1 MTIEKTRT
9 TQPTNR
15 QQTATIKARRAALAG
30 GVGTLIEYY
39 DFSLYGYMAVII
51 APLFFPSD
59 RPVTSLLSA
68 LAVFGT
74 AYLIRPLGGLVFGY
88 IGDRYGR
95 KKALMATLISMGAGS
110 TMMGLLPTPA
120 HIGVW
125 AAVLLV
131 ARCVSYRGSPQ
142 VVKSADPRPSLPN
155 LRRPIARPRT
165 ALSPRWVRRGVS
177 HWRQRWPESSLP

>member
-59 RPVTSLLSA
+59 RPLPRCFPHLQYSAPPTSSDR
-68 LAVFGT
+68 LAASCSGT
-74 AYLIRPLGGLVFGY
+74 
-88 IGDRYGR
+88 
-95 KKALMATLISMGAGS
+95 
-110 TMMGLLPTPA
+110 
-120 HIGVW
+120 
-125 AAVLLV
+125 
-131 ARCVSYRGSPQ
+131 
-142 VVKSADPRPSLPN
+142 
-155 LRRPIARPRT
+155 
-165 ALSPRWVRRGVS
+165 
-177 HWRQRWPESSLP
+177 

>member
-110 TMMGLLPTPA
+110 TMMGLLPHP
-120 HIGVW
+120 
-125 AAVLLV
+125 
-131 ARCVSYRGSPQ
+131 RSYRRLGRCT
-142 VVKSADPRPSLPN
+142 PRCRASRTGV
-155 LRRPIARPRT
+155 LRR
-165 ALSPRWVRRGVS
+165 W
-177 HWRQRWPESSLP
+177 